1 VLGQSLVAC
10 SRSLLI
16 ACVLQRIPILGVDQS
31 QGAVRVRISRRIDLF
46 IFSRFGVAIREY
58 DDAGLPVASLFDSFV
73 TTVAKLR
80 VHARGWP
87 PEAAAPVAIH
97 LGPRL
102 ADHQGVGGCLDR
114 SPLELHR
121 RRKVNS
127 RDGDNLRRIRSHTQE
142 PGVVAVSD
150 LVAVERPVPTQ
161 ARVIYS
167 AFDGRA
173 MKQVGQV
180 FRIPNN
186 RRAPPVCKR
195 GRRIVAFV
203 LIPVRRKGVAVF
215 IGVELHVNA
224 DLPQI
229 VQARGAI
236 RLRFGLVPV

>member
-1 VLGQSLVAC
+1 M
-10 SRSLLI
+10 
-16 ACVLQRIPILGVDQS
+16 
-31 QGAVRVRISRRIDLF
+31 
-46 IFSRFGVAIREY
+46 
-58 DDAGLPVASLFDSFV
+58 PV
-73 TTVAKLR
+73 
-80 VHARGWP
+80 
-87 PEAAAPVAIH
+87 
-97 LGPRL
+97 
-102 ADHQGVGGCLDR
+102 DR

-121 RRKVNS
+121 RRKVKS
-127 RDGDNLRRIRSHTQE
+127 RDANNLRRIRSHTQE

-173 MKQVGQV
+173 MKHVGQV

-236 RLRFGLVPV
+236 RLRFGLRQSREQQGGEDGDDRDDHQQFDECEALPPARRTGCGSVR